1 MQALIQMIAGF
12 IAMLAAT
19 ALAQFGVNMHS
30 PRPVDREI
38 HRISDCENSP
48 ATVIAPTKATKHD
61 C

>member
-12 IAMLAAT
+12 IAMLAAA
-19 ALAQFGVNMHS
+19 ALSQFGVNMHA

-48 ATVIAPTKATKHD
+48 ATVIAAPAASKHD